1 MAASDER
8 VGLVSYNIILRR
20 TEPAPHLPLFAALA
34 FATTLLNAIEDQ
46 PAQVV
51 EFRATLKEVRDLIVS
66 GWEHNAA
73 QAALRA
79 LQSGEPQN
87 KSSFVRLG
95 APPQRGCRQR
105 RFFVSKHRRAVR
117 DFGPFQGLGVGWA

>member
-34 FATTLLNAIEDQ
+34 FATTLLNAIEDP

-73 QAALRA
+73 QAAQAALRA

-95 APPQRGCRQR
+95 A
-105 RFFVSKHRRAVR
+105 
-117 DFGPFQGLGVGWA
+117 